1 MRLSTLLLALAFSAA
16 TACAQK
22 FVGGDISLL
31 PEYEEAKA
39 AYFDHSGSAIA
50 SPLEF
55 FKEEGMNAMRLRLFV
70 NPSQYS
76 GSDKDPNACQDIE
89 YVKQLG
95 KRIKDAGFKLMLD
108 FHYSDTWAD
117 PAKQWTP
124 AEWVELS
131 DTELYQKIYSYTKDA
146 LTQMVNAGATPDFIQ
161 PGNEIS
167 YGMLWGAYGTT
178 ESSLKKCYIGNSA
191 NWSRFTTLLTDAV
204 KACRE
209 VCSEASIVLHPER
222 VQQPD
227 VLANF
232 YAQMKNASVDY
243 DIIGL
248 SYYPYWHG
256 ALTVLENALKRM
268 ETDFADKDIM
278 LV

>member
-89 YVKQLG
+89 YVK
-95 KRIKDAGFKLMLD
+95 RD
-108 FHYSDTWAD
+108 
-117 PAKQWTP
+117 
-124 AEWVELS
+124 
-131 DTELYQKIYSYTKDA
+131 
-146 LTQMVNAGATPDFIQ
+146 
-161 PGNEIS
+161 
-167 YGMLWGAYGTT
+167 
-178 ESSLKKCYIGNSA
+178 SS
-191 NWSRFTTLLTDAV
+191 
-204 KACRE
+204 
-209 VCSEASIVLHPER
+209 
-222 VQQPD
+222 
-227 VLANF
+227 
-232 YAQMKNASVDY
+232 
-243 DIIGL
+243 
-248 SYYPYWHG
+248 
-256 ALTVLENALKRM
+256 
-268 ETDFADKDIM
+268 
-278 LV
+278 